1 MTAISATQPMPTPYP
16 TYGAASL
23 PVSTNSFGTS
33 SYQADNWSPS
43 LGSDSPI
50 GLVSS
55 VYASSVTVGA
65 VTAAVGG
72 ASTQGVVSGAM
83 DTFGKGF
90 AAAKKGLASTAMV
103 GTVVGAGFS
112 LVTNAI
118 DVARGRST
126 LGAAAGRIVRDTAS
140 AAVSSIGAT
149 LVGGAATAALGAV
162 GIVGLP
168 LTIAGLG
175 ISVLAGVA
183 IDAAFRRSVG
193 NSIFTAVSG
202 AIDK

>member
-1 MTAISATQPMPTPYP
+1 MTTIGATPTRTAYAAYGTMSTAPSPAYSAAAT
-16 TYGAASL
+16 TYASD
-23 PVSTNSFGTS
+23 SW
-33 SYQADNWSPS
+33 QPS

-55 VYASSVTVGA
+55 VYASSVAVGA
-65 VTAAVGG
+65 VTAAIGG
-72 ASTQGVVSGAM
+72 GSTMGAVSSFM
-83 DTFGKGF
+83 DKFGKGF
-90 AAAKKGLASTAMV
+90 TAARSGLASTTLV
-103 GTVVGAGFS
+103 GAVVGGGFS

-118 DVARGRST
+118 DVARGRTT
-126 LGAAAGRIVRDTAS
+126 LGAAAGHVVRDTAS
-140 AAVSSIGAT
+140 ATVSSIGAT

-193 NSIFTAVSG
+193 NKLSFAVAG
-202 AIDK
+202 ALDK